1 MYATCSLL
9 SSDYTNDNIH
19 FVKLQRLLIFL
30 LLLKSFFWP
39 PPGQKDRNSSM
50 ENFVELKGSY
60 SHHRRGRCSMD
71 RVAEGVTVADDG
83 HRPPQ

>member
-1 MYATCSLL
+1 MYTTCSLF
-9 SSDYTNDNIH
+9 SSDYTNDDIH
-19 FVKLQRLLIFL
+19 FVKLQRFLIFL
-30 LLLKSFFWP
+30 LLPKSFFWP
-39 PPGQKDRNSSM
+39 SLGQEDRNSSM

-71 RVAEGVTVADDG
+71 RVAEGVIVADDG